1 MKKRL
6 LSLFLTFSM
15 LLTFFPVGTVT
26 VFASDSPM
34 AYTDGS
40 YQFILNA
47 DNTATIT
54 KYTGNEHRI
63 TIPAQVTHDA
73 YIYPVSKIG
82 DRVFSNYR
90 YALTSVQI
98 PDTVTEIGS
107 NAFYNCTSLK
117 NVTIQDNKPSCV
129 KKIGRQAFMFC
140 SVLSD
145 ISILDSVTE
154 IDSEAFHHC
163 EELDTVT
170 IPEGVTSVADG
181 MFSYC
186 YSLHT
191 VTLPDSVTAIE
202 ERAFTGTALTQIHIP
217 ANVTRIGTDAF
228 SECFALSAITSDS
241 ESYPAID
248 NVLYKKAANGDY
260 ALIRYP
266 SRRANPAF
274 KIPNGVARIE
284 THAFDCCSYLASVKM
299 PDSVVSIG
307 TGAFM
312 NCPALQDIEF
322 SCRITELPESVFEN
336 CIGLESIDIPEGI
349 TQILDYA
356 FAGCARL
363 KRIAIPS
370 SVTKISGYAFS
381 NCTALNNIEY
391 SGSRSQW
398 NAIFTDSSLQ
408 DLPVAP
414 GSIDVTV
421 TSDIRT
427 VTAKVDGSSVPINDG
442 KFIVT
447 IGKTVELTV
456 SDPQYR
462 DRYTWAGGSGT
473 VSADNTTYTFVAG
486 QDDTAVTL
494 TTVEHTNY
502 DTGDFTISGLADYSY
517 GDNIDIRIEPKDT
530 RITDYIVRYVRNAGT
545 SNEEEFNE
553 LPKDAGTYTLR
564 IIQGDTVRIDIPEK
578 ITIHPITITN
588 NTFQNELA
596 VTLPADAVEEE
607 VEEGNDHTATVTVRA
622 DSRLNALLQ
631 SDEIKLEL
639 VYLNDMGEEVITPT
653 KAGRYTVKVKIHSN
667 SPNLL
672 SATVDGGTFEIRQK
686 AAPIVPTADLYPL
699 TIKNAAVLIEHD
711 GEEIHARRNEIG
723 DLVAKV
729 PENASVTVT
738 YISQSDAIAFDQWL
752 VSGLD
757 DSIDVKQ
764 NPLRFQMPAGE
775 KGVTIEAMTKDASI
789 EDGGSGILGTVM
801 VIGAAAVLTWQGCR
815 IGMEL
820 YLKRILPDGAAIPAN
835 ATELAE
841 LVWVDAG
848 KPAPAAALDNDATDA
863 QKALTWASENQLLP
877 SNKTADASVS
887 YWEVI
892 QIWRKAQTLKN

>member
-1 MKKRL
+1 M
-6 LSLFLTFSM
+6 
-15 LLTFFPVGTVT
+15 
-26 VFASDSPM
+26 
-34 AYTDGS
+34 
-40 YQFILNA
+40 
-47 DNTATIT
+47 
-54 KYTGNEHRI
+54 
-63 TIPAQVTHDA
+63 
-73 YIYPVSKIG
+73 
-82 DRVFSNYR
+82 
-90 YALTSVQI
+90 
-98 PDTVTEIGS
+98 
-107 NAFYNCTSLK
+107 
-117 NVTIQDNKPSCV
+117 
-129 KKIGRQAFMFC
+129 
-140 SVLSD
+140 
-145 ISILDSVTE
+145 
-154 IDSEAFHHC
+154 
-163 EELDTVT
+163 
-170 IPEGVTSVADG
+170 
-181 MFSYC
+181 
-186 YSLHT
+186 
-191 VTLPDSVTAIE
+191 
-202 ERAFTGTALTQIHIP
+202 
-217 ANVTRIGTDAF
+217 
-228 SECFALSAITSDS
+228 
-241 ESYPAID
+241 
-248 NVLYKKAANGDY
+248 
-260 ALIRYP
+260 
-266 SRRANPAF
+266 
-274 KIPNGVARIE
+274 
-284 THAFDCCSYLASVKM
+284 
-299 PDSVVSIG
+299 
-307 TGAFM
+307 
-312 NCPALQDIEF
+312 
-322 SCRITELPESVFEN
+322 
-336 CIGLESIDIPEGI
+336 
-349 TQILDYA
+349 
-356 FAGCARL
+356 
-363 KRIAIPS
+363 
-370 SVTKISGYAFS
+370 
-381 NCTALNNIEY
+381 
-391 SGSRSQW
+391 
-398 NAIFTDSSLQ
+398 
-408 DLPVAP
+408 
-414 GSIDVTV
+414 
-421 TSDIRT
+421 
-427 VTAKVDGSSVPINDG
+427 
-442 KFIVT
+442 
-447 IGKTVELTV
+447 ELTV
-456 SDPQYR
+456 SDPHYR

-578 ITIHPITITN
+578 ITIHPVTITN
-588 NTFQNELA
+588 DTFQNELT

-607 VEEGNDHTATVTVRA
+607 DNDHTATVTVRA

-639 VYLNDMGEEVITPT
+639 VYLNDMGEEVVAPT

-672 SATVDGGTFEIRQK
+672 SAIVDGGTFEIRQK

-699 TIKNAAVLIEHD
+699 TIKNATVLIEHD
-711 GEEIHARRNEIG
+711 GEEIHAERNEIG

-757 DSIDVKQ
+757 DSTDVKQ

-775 KGVTIEAMTKDASI
+775 KGVTMEAMTKDASI

-815 IGMEL
+815 IGTEL

-841 LVWVDAG
+841 LMWVDAG
-848 KPAPAAALDNDATDA
+848 KPAPAAALDNDATNA

-892 QIWRKAQTLKN
+892 QIWHKAQALKN

>member
-63 TIPAQVTHDA
+63 TIPAHVTQDA
-73 YIYPVSKIG
+73 QTYPVSKIG
-82 DRVFSNYR
+82 DRVFSNYK
-90 YALTSVQI
+90 YVLTSVLI

-117 NVTIQDNKPSCV
+117 SVTIQDNKPSCV

-140 SVLSD
+140 SELTD
-145 ISILDSVTE
+145 IPILDSVTE
-154 IDSEAFHHC
+154 IGSDAFHHC
-163 EELDTVT
+163 DELDTVT
-170 IPEGVTSVADG
+170 IPEGVTSVAKG
-181 MFSYC
+181 MFRYC

-217 ANVTRIGTDAF
+217 AKVTRIGTDAF
-228 SECFALSAITSDS
+228 SECFALSTITSDS

-248 NVLYKKAANGDY
+248 NVLYEKSANGDY

-266 SRRANPAF
+266 SQREDPAF

-312 NCPALQDIEF
+312 NCQKLHDIEF
-322 SCRITELPESVFEN
+322 SCRITKLPDSVFEN

-349 TQILDYA
+349 TQILDDA
-356 FAGCARL
+356 FAGCEQL
-363 KRIAIPS
+363 ERIAIPS
-370 SVTKISGYAFS
+370 SVTKIPESAFS

-398 NAIFTDSSLQ
+398 NAIFTDSGLQ
-408 DLPVAP
+408 NLPVAP

-427 VTAKVDGSSVPINDG
+427 VTAKIDGSSVPINDG

-456 SDPQYR
+456 SDPHYR

-473 VSADNTTYTFVAG
+473 VSSDNTTYTFVAG

-494 TTVEHTNY
+494 ATVEHTNY

-578 ITIHPITITN
+578 ITIHPVTITN
-588 NTFQNELA
+588 DTFQNELT

-607 VEEGNDHTATVTVRA
+607 DNDHTATVTVRA

-639 VYLNDMGEEVITPT
+639 VYLNDMGEEVVAPT

-672 SATVDGGTFEIRQK
+672 SAIVDGGTFEIRQK
-686 AAPIVPTADLYPL
+686 AAPIVPLYPL
-699 TIKNAAVLIEHD
+699 TIKNADVFIEHD
-711 GEEIHARRNEIG
+711 GEEIHAERNEIG
-723 DLVAKV
+723 VLVAKV

-757 DSIDVKQ
+757 DSTDVKQ

-775 KGVTIEAMTKDASI
+775 KGVTMEAMTKDASI

-815 IGMEL
+815 IGTEL

-835 ATELAE
+835 TTELAE

-848 KPAPAAALDNDATDA
+848 KPAPAAALDNDATNA

-892 QIWRKAQTLKN
+892 QIWHKAQALKN

>member
-54 KYTGNEHRI
+54 KYTGNERRI
-63 TIPAQVTHDA
+63 TIPAQVAQGTQT
-73 YIYPVSKIG
+73 YPVTKIG

-90 YALTSVQI
+90 YLTSVQI

-117 NVTIQDNKPSCV
+117 SVTIQDNKPSCV

-140 SVLSD
+140 SELTD
-145 ISILDSVTE
+145 IPILDSVTE
-154 IDSEAFHHC
+154 IGSESFHHC

-181 MFSYC
+181 MFRYC

-217 ANVTRIGTDAF
+217 ANVAQIGTDAF
-228 SECFALSAITSDS
+228 SECFALSTITSDS

-248 NVLYKKAANGDY
+248 NVLYEKAANGDY

-266 SRRANPAF
+266 SQRADSAF

-284 THAFDCCSYLASVKM
+284 AHAFDCCSYLASVKM

-312 NCPALQDIEF
+312 NCQKLHDIEF

-349 TQILDYA
+349 TQIPDYA
-356 FAGCARL
+356 FAGCEQL
-363 KRIAIPS
+363 ERIAIPS
-370 SVTKISGYAFS
+370 SVTKISEYAFS

-398 NAIFTDSSLQ
+398 NAISTDSGLQ
-408 DLPVAP
+408 NLPVAP

-421 TSDIRT
+421 TSDIRS

-447 IGKTVELTV
+447 IGRTVELTV
-456 SDPQYR
+456 SDPHYR

-530 RITDYIVRYVRNAGT
+530 SITDYIVRYVRNAGT

-578 ITIHPITITN
+578 ITIHPVTITN
-588 NTFQNELA
+588 DTFQNELA
-596 VTLPADAVEEE
+596 VTLPADAVE
-607 VEEGNDHTATVTVRA
+607 EEGNDHTATVTVRA

-631 SDEIKLEL
+631 SDEIKLEI
-639 VYLNDMGEEVITPT
+639 VYLNDMGEEVVAPT

-672 SATVDGGTFEIRQK
+672 SAIVDGGTFEIRQK
-686 AAPIVPTADLYPL
+686 AAPIVPLYPL
-699 TIKNAAVLIEHD
+699 TIKNADVFIEHD
-711 GEEIHARRNEIG
+711 GEEIHAERNEIG
-723 DLVAKV
+723 VLVAKV

-757 DSIDVKQ
+757 DSTDVKQ

-775 KGVTIEAMTKDASI
+775 KGVTMEAMTKDASI

-815 IGMEL
+815 IGTEL

-841 LVWVDAG
+841 LVWDDAG
-848 KPAPAAALDNDATDA
+848 KPAPAAVLDNDATNA

>member
-54 KYTGNEHRI
+54 KYTGNERRI
-63 TIPAQVTHDA
+63 TIPAQVAQGTQT
-73 YIYPVSKIG
+73 YPVSKIG
-82 DRVFSNYR
+82 DRVFNNYI
-90 YALTSVQI
+90 YTLTSVQI

-117 NVTIQDNKPSCV
+117 SVTIQDNKPSCV

-140 SVLSD
+140 SELTD

-154 IDSEAFHHC
+154 IGSEAFHQC
-163 EELDTVT
+163 EKLDTVT

-217 ANVTRIGTDAF
+217 ANVAQIGTDAF

-248 NVLYKKAANGDY
+248 NVLYEKAANGDY
-260 ALIRYP
+260 TLVRYP
-266 SRRANPAF
+266 SRRADPAF
-274 KIPNGVARIE
+274 KIPNGVARIG
-284 THAFDCCSYLASVKM
+284 THAFDCCLYLTSVKM
-299 PDSVVSIG
+299 PDSVISIG

-312 NCPALQDIEF
+312 NCSALQDIEL
-322 SCRITELPESVFEN
+322 SCRITELSESVFAG
-336 CIGLESIDIPEGI
+336 CISLKSIDIPEGI
-349 TQILDYA
+349 TQILDDA
-356 FAGCARL
+356 FAGCEQL

-370 SVTKISGYAFS
+370 SVTKIPESAFS
-381 NCTALNNIEY
+381 SCESLKTVEY

-398 NAIFTDSSLQ
+398 NAISTNSGLQ
-408 DLPVAP
+408 NVPVAP

-427 VTAKVDGSSVPINDG
+427 VTAKVDGISVPINDG

-578 ITIHPITITN
+578 ITIHPVTITN
-588 NTFQNELA
+588 DTFQNELA
-596 VTLPADAVEEE
+596 VTLPADAVE
-607 VEEGNDHTATVTVRA
+607 EEGNDHTATVTVRA

-631 SDEIKLEL
+631 SDEIKLEI
-639 VYLNDMGEEVITPT
+639 VYLNDMGEEVVAPT

-672 SATVDGGTFEIRQK
+672 SAIVDGGTFEIRQK
-686 AAPIVPTADLYPL
+686 AVPLPPTADFYLL
-699 TIKNAAVLIEHD
+699 TIKNADVFIEHD
-711 GEEIHARRNEIG
+711 GEEIHAERNEIG

-764 NPLRFQMPAGE
+764 NPLHFQMPAGE

-815 IGMEL
+815 IGTEL

-841 LVWVDAG
+841 LVWDDAG
-848 KPAPAAALDNDATDA
+848 KPAPAAALDNDATNA

>member
-15 LLTFFPVGTVT
+15 LLTFFPVGPVT
-26 VFASDSPM
+26 VFASGSPM

-63 TIPAQVTHDA
+63 TIPAQVTHGA

-82 DRVFSNYR
+82 DRVFCNYK
-90 YALTSVQI
+90 YVLTSVQI

-107 NAFYNCTSLK
+107 NAFYNCTFLES
-117 NVTIQDNKPSCV
+117 VTIQDNKTSRV

-140 SVLSD
+140 SELTDVP
-145 ISILDSVTE
+145 ILDSVTE
-154 IDSEAFHHC
+154 IGSEAFHHC

-186 YSLHT
+186 YNLHT

-217 ANVTRIGTDAF
+217 ANVAQIGTDAF

-241 ESYPAID
+241 ESYPSID
-248 NVLYKKAANGDY
+248 NVLYEKAANGDY

-266 SRRANPAF
+266 SQRADPAF

-284 THAFDCCSYLASVKM
+284 THAF
-299 PDSVVSIG
+299 
-307 TGAFM
+307 
-312 NCPALQDIEF
+312 
-322 SCRITELPESVFEN
+322 
-336 CIGLESIDIPEGI
+336 
-349 TQILDYA
+349 
-356 FAGCARL
+356 AGCARL
-363 KRIAIPS
+363 ERIAIPS
-370 SVTKISGYAFS
+370 SVTKISEDAFS

-398 NAIFTDSSLQ
+398 NAISTNSGLQ
-408 DLPVAP
+408 NVPVAP

-421 TSDIRT
+421 TSAIRT
-427 VTAKVDGSSVPINDG
+427 VTAKIDGSSVPINDG

-578 ITIHPITITN
+578 ITIHPVTITN
-588 NTFQNELA
+588 DTFQNELA
-596 VTLPADAVEEE
+596 VTLPEDAVE
-607 VEEGNDHTATVTVRA
+607 EEGNDHTATVTVRA

-631 SDEIKLEL
+631 SDEIKLEI

-672 SATVDGGTFEIRQK
+672 SAIVDGGTFEIRQK
-686 AAPIVPTADLYPL
+686 AAPIVPTADLYLL
-699 TIKNAAVLIEHD
+699 TIKNADVFIEHD
-711 GEEIHARRNEIG
+711 GEEIHAERNEIG

-815 IGMEL
+815 IGTEL

-841 LVWVDAG
+841 LVWDDAG
-848 KPAPAAALDNDATDA
+848 KPAPAAALDNDAANA

>member
-15 LLTFFPVGTVT
+15 MLTFFPVGTVT
-26 VFASDSPM
+26 VFASGSPM
-34 AYTDGS
+34 AYTDGL

-54 KYTGNEHRI
+54 KYTGKENRI
-63 TIPAQVTHDA
+63 TIPAQVAQGTQT
-73 YIYPVSKIG
+73 YPVTKIG
-82 DRVFSNYR
+82 DRVFSNYS
-90 YALTSVQI
+90 YVLTSVQI
-98 PDTVTEIGS
+98 PDTVTEIGD
-107 NAFYNCTSLK
+107 NAFYNCDSLES
-117 NVTIQDNKPSCV
+117 VTIQDNKPSRV
-129 KKIGRQAFMFC
+129 KKIGRQAFMYC
-140 SVLSD
+140 SALTA
-145 ISILDSVTE
+145 IPILDSVSE
-154 IDSEAFHHC
+154 IGSAAFYYC
-163 EELDTVT
+163 TQLKNVT
-170 IPEGVTSVADG
+170 LPEGVTSITEG
-181 MFSYC
+181 IFSYC

-202 ERAFTGTALTQIHIP
+202 DRAFTGTALTQIHIP
-217 ANVTRIGTDAF
+217 ANVARIGTAAF

-248 NVLYKKAANGDY
+248 NVLYEKSANGDY

-266 SRRANPAF
+266 SQREDPAF
-274 KIPNGVARIE
+274 KIFNGVAKIE
-284 THAFDCCSYLASVKM
+284 THAFDCCLYLESVKM

-312 NCPALQDIEF
+312 NCKKLQDIEF
-322 SCRITELPESVFEN
+322 SCRITELPESVFAR
-336 CIGLESIDIPEGI
+336 CISLKSINIPEGI
-349 TQILDYA
+349 TQILDDA
-356 FAGCARL
+356 FAGCEQL
-363 KRIAIPS
+363 ERIAIPS
-370 SVTKISGYAFS
+370 SVTKIPASAFS
-381 NCTALNNIEY
+381 SCESLKTVEY

-408 DLPVAP
+408 NLPVAP

-421 TSDIRT
+421 TSDIRS

-442 KFIVT
+442 KFIVP

-462 DRYTWAGGSGT
+462 DRYSWAGGSGT
-473 VSADNTTYTFVAG
+473 ACADNTTYTFVAG
-486 QDDTAVTL
+486 QNDTAVTL

-502 DTGDFTISGLADYSY
+502 DTGDFIISGLADYSY
-517 GDNIDIRIEPKDT
+517 GDNIDIRIEPKDVS
-530 RITDYIVRYVRNAGT
+530 IADYSVRYVRNTGT
-545 SNEEEFNE
+545 SNEEELNE

-564 IIQGDTVRIDIPEK
+564 IIQGDTVRIDIPER
-578 ITIHPITITN
+578 IMIRPVTITN
-588 NTFQNELA
+588 DTFQNELT
-596 VTLPADAVEEE
+596 VTLPEDAVEEE
-607 VEEGNDHTATVTVRA
+607 GDDHTATVTVRA

-639 VYLNDMGEEVITPT
+639 VYLNDMGEEVVAPT
-653 KAGRYTVKVKIHSN
+653 KAGRYTVKVKILSK

-672 SATVDGGTFEIRQK
+672 SAIVDGGTFEIRQK

-711 GEEIHARRNEIG
+711 GEEIHAERNEIG

-757 DSIDVKQ
+757 DSTDVKQ

-815 IGMEL
+815 IGTEL

-848 KPAPAAALDNDATDA
+848 KPVPAAALDTDATDA

-892 QIWRKAQTLKN
+892 QIWRKAQALKN

>member
-63 TIPAQVTHDA
+63 TIPAQVAQGTQT
-73 YIYPVSKIG
+73 YPVTKIG
-82 DRVFSNYR
+82 DRVFCNYK
-90 YALTSVQI
+90 YVLTSVQI

-117 NVTIQDNKPSCV
+117 SVTIQDNKPSCV

-140 SVLSD
+140 NELTD
-145 ISILDSVTE
+145 IPILDSVTE

-181 MFSYC
+181 MFRYC
-186 YSLHT
+186 YNLHT

-217 ANVTRIGTDAF
+217 ANVAQIGTDAF

-241 ESYPAID
+241 ESYPSID
-248 NVLYKKAANGDY
+248 NVLYEKAANGDY

-266 SRRANPAF
+266 SQRADPAF

-284 THAFDCCSYLASVKM
+284 THAF
-299 PDSVVSIG
+299 
-307 TGAFM
+307 
-312 NCPALQDIEF
+312 
-322 SCRITELPESVFEN
+322 
-336 CIGLESIDIPEGI
+336 
-349 TQILDYA
+349 
-356 FAGCARL
+356 AGCARL
-363 KRIAIPS
+363 ERIAIPS
-370 SVTKISGYAFS
+370 SVTKISEYAFS
-381 NCTALNNIEY
+381 SCESLKTVEY

-398 NAIFTDSSLQ
+398 NAISTDSGLQ
-408 DLPVAP
+408 SLPVAP

-421 TSDIRT
+421 TSGIRT

-456 SDPQYR
+456 SNPQYR
-462 DRYTWAGGSGT
+462 DCYTWAGGSGT

-494 TTVEHTNY
+494 ATVEHTNY
-502 DTGDFTISGLADYSY
+502 DTGDFTISGLSNYSY

-578 ITIHPITITN
+578 ITIHPVTITN
-588 NTFQNELA
+588 DTFQNELT
-596 VTLPADAVEEE
+596 VTLPADVVE
-607 VEEGNDHTATVTVRA
+607 EEGNDHTATVTVRA

-631 SDEIKLEL
+631 SDEIKLEI

-672 SATVDGGTFEIRQK
+672 SAIVDGGTFEIRQK

-711 GEEIHARRNEIG
+711 GEEIHAERNEIG

-757 DSIDVKQ
+757 DSTDVKQ

-775 KGVTIEAMTKDASI
+775 KGVTMEAMTKDASI

-815 IGMEL
+815 IGTEL

-841 LVWVDAG
+841 LVWDDAG
-848 KPAPAAALDNDATDA
+848 KPAPAAALDNDATNA

-892 QIWRKAQTLKN
+892 QIWRKAQTLKS

>member
-63 TIPAQVTHDA
+63 TIPAQVTHGA

-82 DRVFSNYR
+82 DRVFCNYK
-90 YALTSVQI
+90 YVLTSVQI

-107 NAFYNCTSLK
+107 NAFYNCTSLES
-117 NVTIQDNKPSCV
+117 VTIQDNKPSCV

-140 SVLSD
+140 SVLTD
-145 ISILDSVTE
+145 IPILDSVTE

-181 MFSYC
+181 MFRYC
-186 YSLHT
+186 YNLHT

-217 ANVTRIGTDAF
+217 ANVAQIGTDAF

-241 ESYPAID
+241 ESYPSID
-248 NVLYKKAANGDY
+248 NVLYEKAANGDY

-266 SRRANPAF
+266 SQRADPAF

-284 THAFDCCSYLASVKM
+284 THAF
-299 PDSVVSIG
+299 
-307 TGAFM
+307 
-312 NCPALQDIEF
+312 
-322 SCRITELPESVFEN
+322 
-336 CIGLESIDIPEGI
+336 
-349 TQILDYA
+349 
-356 FAGCARL
+356 AGCARL
-363 KRIAIPS
+363 ERIAIPS
-370 SVTKISGYAFS
+370 SVTKISEYAFS
-381 NCTALNNIEY
+381 SCESLKTVEY

-398 NAIFTDSSLQ
+398 NAISTDSGLQ
-408 DLPVAP
+408 SLPVAP

-427 VTAKVDGSSVPINDG
+427 VTAKADGSSVPINDD

-578 ITIHPITITN
+578 ITIHPVTITN
-588 NTFQNELA
+588 DTFQNELA
-596 VTLPADAVEEE
+596 VTLPADAVE
-607 VEEGNDHTATVTVRA
+607 EEGNDHTATVTVRA

-631 SDEIKLEL
+631 SDEIKLEI

-667 SPNLL
+667 SPNLI
-672 SATVDGGTFEIRQK
+672 SAIVDGGTFEIRQK

-699 TIKNAAVLIEHD
+699 TIKNAAVFIEHD
-711 GEEIHARRNEIG
+711 GEEIHAGRNEIG

-757 DSIDVKQ
+757 NSIDVKQ

-775 KGVTIEAMTKDASI
+775 KGVTMEAMTKDASI

-801 VIGAAAVLTWQGCR
+801 VIGAAAMLTWQGCR
-815 IGMEL
+815 IGTEL

-835 ATELAE
+835 TTELAE
-841 LVWVDAG
+841 LVWDDAG
-848 KPAPAAALDNDATDA
+848 KPAPAAALDTDATDA

-892 QIWRKAQTLKN
+892 QIWRKAQTLKS

>member
-63 TIPAQVTHDA
+63 TIPAQVTQDA
-73 YIYPVSKIG
+73 QTYPVSKIG
-82 DRVFSNYR
+82 DRVFCNYK
-90 YALTSVQI
+90 YFLTSVQI

-117 NVTIQDNKPSCV
+117 SVTIQDNKPSCV
-129 KKIGRQAFMFC
+129 KKIGRQTFMFC
-140 SVLSD
+140 SELTY

-154 IDSEAFHHC
+154 IGSEAFHQC
-163 EELDTVT
+163 EKLDTVT

-217 ANVTRIGTDAF
+217 ANVAQIGTDAF

-241 ESYPAID
+241 ESYPSID
-248 NVLYKKAANGDY
+248 NVLYEKAANGDY

-266 SRRANPAF
+266 SQRADPAF

-284 THAFDCCSYLASVKM
+284 THAF
-299 PDSVVSIG
+299 
-307 TGAFM
+307 
-312 NCPALQDIEF
+312 
-322 SCRITELPESVFEN
+322 
-336 CIGLESIDIPEGI
+336 
-349 TQILDYA
+349 
-356 FAGCARL
+356 AGCARL
-363 KRIAIPS
+363 ERIAIPS
-370 SVTKISGYAFS
+370 SVTKISEYAFS
-381 NCTALNNIEY
+381 SCESLKTVEY

-398 NAIFTDSSLQ
+398 NAISTDSGLQ
-408 DLPVAP
+408 NVPVAP

-473 VSADNTTYTFVAG
+473 VSSDNTTYTFVAG

-494 TTVEHTNY
+494 ATVEHTNY

-578 ITIHPITITN
+578 ITIHPVTITN
-588 NTFQNELA
+588 DTFQNELT

-607 VEEGNDHTATVTVRA
+607 GKDHTATVTVRA

-639 VYLNDMGEEVITPT
+639 VYLNDMGEEVVAPT

-672 SATVDGGTFEIRQK
+672 SAIVDGGTFEIRQK
-686 AAPIVPTADLYPL
+686 AAPIVPTADLYLL
-699 TIKNAAVLIEHD
+699 TIKNADVFIEHD
-711 GEEIHARRNEIG
+711 GEEIHAERNEIG

-729 PENASVTVT
+729 PENANVTVT

-757 DSIDVKQ
+757 DSTDVKQ

-775 KGVTIEAMTKDASI
+775 KGVTMEAMTKDASI

-815 IGMEL
+815 IGTEL

-841 LVWVDAG
+841 LVWDDAG
-848 KPAPAAALDNDATDA
+848 KPAPAAALDNDVTNA

-892 QIWRKAQTLKN
+892 QIWRKAQALKN

>member
-63 TIPAQVTHDA
+63 TIPAQVTQDTQT
-73 YIYPVSKIG
+73 YPVSKIG
-82 DRVFSNYR
+82 DRVFCNYK
-90 YALTSVQI
+90 YVLTTVQI

-117 NVTIQDNKPSCV
+117 SVTIQDNKPSCV

-140 SVLSD
+140 SELTD
-145 ISILDSVTE
+145 IPILDSVTE

-163 EELDTVT
+163 DELDTVT

-217 ANVTRIGTDAF
+217 ANVAQIGTDAF
-228 SECFALSAITSDS
+228 SECFALSAITSNS

-266 SRRANPAF
+266 SRRTDPTF

-284 THAFDCCSYLASVKM
+284 THAF
-299 PDSVVSIG
+299 
-307 TGAFM
+307 
-312 NCPALQDIEF
+312 
-322 SCRITELPESVFEN
+322 
-336 CIGLESIDIPEGI
+336 
-349 TQILDYA
+349 
-356 FAGCARL
+356 AGCEQL
-363 KRIAIPS
+363 ERIAIPS
-370 SVTKISGYAFS
+370 SVTKISEYAFS

-398 NAIFTDSSLQ
+398 NAISTNSGLQ
-408 DLPVAP
+408 NVPVAP

-421 TSDIRT
+421 TSDIRI

-456 SDPQYR
+456 GDPQYR
-462 DRYTWAGGSGT
+462 DRYTWSGGSGT

-486 QDDTAVTL
+486 RDDTAVTL

-502 DTGDFTISGLADYSY
+502 DTGDFIISGLADYSY
-517 GDNIDIRIEPKDT
+517 GDNIDIRIESKDT

-578 ITIHPITITN
+578 ITIHPVTITN
-588 NTFQNELA
+588 DTFQNELT
-596 VTLPADAVEEE
+596 VTLPADAVE
-607 VEEGNDHTATVTVRA
+607 EEGNDHTATVTVRA

-639 VYLNDMGEEVITPT
+639 VYLNDMGEEVVAPT
-653 KAGRYTVKVKIHSN
+653 KAGRYTVKVKLHSN

-672 SATVDGGTFEIRQK
+672 SAIVDGGTFEIRQK

-711 GEEIHARRNEIG
+711 GEEIQAERNEIG

-757 DSIDVKQ
+757 DSTDVKQ

-815 IGMEL
+815 IGTEL

-841 LVWVDAG
+841 LVWDDAG
-848 KPAPAAALDNDATDA
+848 KPVPAAALDTDATDA

-892 QIWRKAQTLKN
+892 QIWRKAQTLKS

>member
-54 KYTGNEHRI
+54 KYTGNEHKI
-63 TIPAQVTHDA
+63 TIPAQVTHGA

-82 DRVFSNYR
+82 DRVFYNYK
-90 YALTSVQI
+90 YVLTSVQI

-117 NVTIQDNKPSCV
+117 SVTIQNNKPSCV

-140 SVLSD
+140 SELTD
-145 ISILDSVTE
+145 IPILDSVTE
-154 IDSEAFHHC
+154 IGSESFHQC
-163 EELDTVT
+163 EKLDTVT

-181 MFSYC
+181 TFSYC

-217 ANVTRIGTDAF
+217 ANVTRIETDAF

-248 NVLYKKAANGDY
+248 NVLYEKAANGDY
-260 ALIRYP
+260 TLIRYP
-266 SRRANPAF
+266 SQREDPAF
-274 KIPNGVARIE
+274 KIPNAVARIE
-284 THAFDCCSYLASVKM
+284 THAF
-299 PDSVVSIG
+299 
-307 TGAFM
+307 
-312 NCPALQDIEF
+312 
-322 SCRITELPESVFEN
+322 
-336 CIGLESIDIPEGI
+336 
-349 TQILDYA
+349 
-356 FAGCARL
+356 AGCEQL
-363 KRIAIPS
+363 ERIAIPS
-370 SVTKISGYAFS
+370 SVTKIPESAFS
-381 NCTALNNIEY
+381 SCESLKTVEY

-398 NAIFTDSSLQ
+398 NAISTDSGLQ
-408 DLPVAP
+408 NVPVAP

-421 TSDIRT
+421 TSGIRT
-427 VTAKVDGSSVPINDG
+427 VTAKIDGSSVPINDG

-456 SDPQYR
+456 GDPHYR

-578 ITIHPITITN
+578 ITIHPVTITN
-588 NTFQNELA
+588 DTFQNELT
-596 VTLPADAVEEE
+596 VTLPEDAVE
-607 VEEGNDHTATVTVRA
+607 EEGNDHTATVTVRA

-631 SDEIKLEL
+631 SDEIKLEI
-639 VYLNDMGEEVITPT
+639 VYLNDMGEEVVAPT

-667 SPNLL
+667 SPNLI
-672 SATVDGGTFEIRQK
+672 SAIVDGGTFEIRQK

-711 GEEIHARRNEIG
+711 GEEIHAGRNEIG

-775 KGVTIEAMTKDASI
+775 KGVTMEAMTKDASI

-801 VIGAAAVLTWQGCR
+801 VIGAAAVLTWQGGR
-815 IGMEL
+815 IGTEL
-820 YLKRILPDGAAIPAN
+820 YLKHILPDGAAIPAN

-848 KPAPAAALDNDATDA
+848 KPVPAAALDNDATDA

>member
-6 LSLFLTFSM
+6 LSLFLTFSIM
-15 LLTFFPVGTVT
+15 LTFFPVGTVT

-63 TIPAQVTHDA
+63 TIPAQVTHGA

-82 DRVFSNYR
+82 DRVFYNYK
-90 YALTSVQI
+90 YVLTSVQI

-117 NVTIQDNKPSCV
+117 SVTIQDNKPSCV

-140 SVLSD
+140 RELTD
-145 ISILDSVTE
+145 IPILDSVTE
-154 IDSEAFHHC
+154 IGSESFHQC
-163 EELDTVT
+163 EKLDTVT

-217 ANVTRIGTDAF
+217 ANVAQIGTDAF
-228 SECFALSAITSDS
+228 SECFALSAITSNS

-248 NVLYKKAANGDY
+248 NVLYKKSANGDY

-266 SRRANPAF
+266 SRREDSAF

-322 SCRITELPESVFEN
+322 SCRITELPESVFAG
-336 CIGLESIDIPEGI
+336 CISLKSIDIPEGI
-349 TQILDYA
+349 TQILDDA

-370 SVTKISGYAFS
+370 SVTKIPESAFS

-408 DLPVAP
+408 DFPVAP

-427 VTAKVDGSSVPINDG
+427 VTAKIDGSSVPINDG

-456 SDPQYR
+456 SDPHYR

-473 VSADNTTYTFVAG
+473 VSSDNTTYTFVAG

-494 TTVEHTNY
+494 ATVEHTNY

-578 ITIHPITITN
+578 ITIHPVTITN
-588 NTFQNELA
+588 DTFQNELT

-607 VEEGNDHTATVTVRA
+607 DNDHTATVTVRA

-639 VYLNDMGEEVITPT
+639 VYLNDMGEEVVAPT

-672 SATVDGGTFEIRQK
+672 SAIVDGGTFEIRQK
-686 AAPIVPTADLYPL
+686 AAPIVPLYPL
-699 TIKNAAVLIEHD
+699 TIKNADVFIEHD
-711 GEEIHARRNEIG
+711 GEEIHAERNEIG
-723 DLVAKV
+723 VLVAKV

-757 DSIDVKQ
+757 DSTDVKQ

-775 KGVTIEAMTKDASI
+775 KGVTMEAMTKDASI

-815 IGMEL
+815 IGTEL

-835 ATELAE
+835 TTELAE

-848 KPAPAAALDNDATDA
+848 KPAPAAALDNDATNA

-892 QIWRKAQTLKN
+892 QIWHKAQALKN

>member
-40 YQFILNA
+40 YHFILNA

-63 TIPAQVTHDA
+63 TIPAQVTQDA
-73 YIYPVSKIG
+73 QTYPVSKIG
-82 DRVFSNYR
+82 DRVFYNYK
-90 YALTSVQI
+90 YVLTSIQI
-98 PDTVTEIGS
+98 PDTITEIGS

-117 NVTIQDNKPSCV
+117 SVTIQDNKPSCV

-140 SVLSD
+140 SELTD
-145 ISILDSVTE
+145 IPILDSVTE

-217 ANVTRIGTDAF
+217 ANVAQIGTDAF

-248 NVLYKKAANGDY
+248 NVLYEKAANGDY

-266 SRRANPAF
+266 SRRADPAF

-284 THAFDCCSYLASVKM
+284 AH
-299 PDSVVSIG
+299 
-307 TGAFM
+307 
-312 NCPALQDIEF
+312 
-322 SCRITELPESVFEN
+322 
-336 CIGLESIDIPEGI
+336 
-349 TQILDYA
+349 A
-356 FAGCARL
+356 FAGCEQL
-363 KRIAIPS
+363 ERIAIPS
-370 SVTKISGYAFS
+370 SVTKISEYAFS

-427 VTAKVDGSSVPINDG
+427 VTAKVDGSRVPINDG

-494 TTVEHTNY
+494 ATVEHTNY

-530 RITDYIVRYVRNAGT
+530 SITDYIVRYVRNAGT

-578 ITIHPITITN
+578 ITIHPVTITN
-588 NTFQNELA
+588 DTFQNELT
-596 VTLPADAVEEE
+596 VTLPEGAVE
-607 VEEGNDHTATVTVRA
+607 EEGNDHTATVTVRA

-639 VYLNDMGEEVITPT
+639 VYLNDMGEEVVAPT

-672 SATVDGGTFEIRQK
+672 SAIVDGGTFEIRQK

-699 TIKNAAVLIEHD
+699 TIKNADVFIEHD
-711 GEEIHARRNEIG
+711 GEEIPSGRNEIG

-757 DSIDVKQ
+757 DSTDVKQ

-775 KGVTIEAMTKDASI
+775 KGVTMEAMTKDASI

-815 IGMEL
+815 IGTEL

-841 LVWVDAG
+841 LVWDDAG
-848 KPAPAAALDNDATDA
+848 KPAPAAALDTDATDA

>member
-6 LSLFLTFSM
+6 LSLFLTFSIM
-15 LLTFFPVGTVT
+15 LTFFPVGTVT
-26 VFASDSPM
+26 VFASGSPM
-34 AYTDGS
+34 AYTDGL

-54 KYTGNEHRI
+54 KYTGKEHRI
-63 TIPAQVTHDA
+63 TIPAQVAQGTQT
-73 YIYPVSKIG
+73 YPVSKIG

-90 YALTSVQI
+90 YLTSVQV
-98 PDTVTEIGS
+98 PGTVTEIGN
-107 NAFYNCTSLK
+107 NAFYNCTSLES
-117 NVTIQDNKPSCV
+117 VTIQDDNPSCV
-129 KKIGRQAFMFC
+129 KKIGRQAFMYC
-140 SVLSD
+140 SKLKD

-154 IDSEAFHHC
+154 IGSESFYQC
-163 EELDTVT
+163 KKLDTVT
-170 IPEGVTSVADG
+170 IPEGVMSIAEG
-181 MFSYC
+181 LFSYC
-186 YSLHT
+186 YNLHT
-191 VTLPDSVTAIE
+191 ITLPDSVTAIE

-217 ANVTRIGTDAF
+217 ANVAQIGTDAF
-228 SECFALSAITSDS
+228 SECFALSTITSDS

-248 NVLYKKAANGDY
+248 NVLYEKTATGDY

-266 SRRANPAF
+266 SQRKAPAF
-274 KIPNGVARIE
+274 KIPNGVAKIE

-312 NCPALQDIEF
+312 NCQKLQDIEF

-349 TQILDYA
+349 TQIFDYA
-356 FAGCARL
+356 FAGCERL

-370 SVTKISGYAFS
+370 SVTKIPESAFS

-398 NAIFTDSSLQ
+398 NAIFTDSGLQ
-408 DLPVAP
+408 NLPVAP

-421 TSDIRT
+421 TSDIRA
-427 VTAKVDGSSVPINDG
+427 VTAKVNGSSVPINDG
-442 KFIVT
+442 KFIVP

-456 SDPQYR
+456 SDSRYR

-502 DTGDFTISGLADYSY
+502 DTGDFIISGLADYSY

-530 RITDYIVRYVRNAGT
+530 SITDYSVRYVRNAGT
-545 SNEEEFNE
+545 SNEEEFHE

-578 ITIHPITITN
+578 ITIHPVTITN
-588 NTFQNELA
+588 DTFRNELT
-596 VTLPADAVEEE
+596 VTLPEDAVEEE
-607 VEEGNDHTATVTVRA
+607 GDDHTATVTVRA

-631 SDEIKLEL
+631 SDEVKLEL

-672 SATVDGGTFEIRQK
+672 SAIVDGGTFEIRQK
-686 AAPIVPTADLYPL
+686 AAPIVPTAALYPL

-711 GEEIHARRNEIG
+711 GEEIHAERNEVG

-757 DSIDVKQ
+757 DSTDVKQ

-815 IGMEL
+815 IGTEL

-835 ATELAE
+835 TTELAE

-848 KPAPAAALDNDATDA
+848 KPAPAAALDTDATDV

-892 QIWRKAQTLKN
+892 QIWRKAQALKN

>member
-15 LLTFFPVGTVT
+15 LLTFFPVDTVT

-63 TIPAQVTHDA
+63 TIPAHVTQDA
-73 YIYPVSKIG
+73 QTYPVSKIG
-82 DRVFSNYR
+82 DRVFCNYK
-90 YALTSVQI
+90 YVLTSVQI

-117 NVTIQDNKPSCV
+117 SVTIQDNKPSCV

-140 SVLSD
+140 SELTD
-145 ISILDSVTE
+145 IPILDSVTE
-154 IDSEAFHHC
+154 IGSESFHHC

-217 ANVTRIGTDAF
+217 ANVAQIGTDAF
-228 SECFALSAITSDS
+228 SECFALSTITSDS

-248 NVLYKKAANGDY
+248 NVLYEKAANGDY

-266 SRRANPAF
+266 SQREDPAF

-284 THAFDCCSYLASVKM
+284 AH
-299 PDSVVSIG
+299 
-307 TGAFM
+307 
-312 NCPALQDIEF
+312 
-322 SCRITELPESVFEN
+322 
-336 CIGLESIDIPEGI
+336 
-349 TQILDYA
+349 A
-356 FAGCARL
+356 FAGCEQL
-363 KRIAIPS
+363 ERIAIPS
-370 SVTKISGYAFS
+370 SVTKISESAFS

-391 SGSRSQW
+391 PGSRSQW

-421 TSDIRT
+421 TSDIRS

-517 GDNIDIRIEPKDT
+517 GDNIDIKIEPKDT

-578 ITIHPITITN
+578 ITIHPVTITN
-588 NTFQNELA
+588 DTFQNELT
-596 VTLPADAVEEE
+596 VTLPADAVE
-607 VEEGNDHTATVTVRA
+607 EEGNDHTATVTVRA

-639 VYLNDMGEEVITPT
+639 VYLNDMGEEVVAPT
-653 KAGRYTVKVKIHSN
+653 KAGRYTVKIKIHSD
-667 SPNLL
+667 SPNLI
-672 SATVDGGTFEIRQK
+672 SAIVDGGTFEIRQK
-686 AAPIVPTADLYPL
+686 TAPIVPTADLYPL
-699 TIKNAAVLIEHD
+699 TIRNADVFIEHD
-711 GEEIHARRNEIG
+711 GEEIHAGRNEIG

-757 DSIDVKQ
+757 DSTDVKQ
-764 NPLRFQMPAGE
+764 NPLHFQMPAGE
-775 KGVTIEAMTKDASI
+775 KGVTMEAMTKDASI

-815 IGMEL
+815 ISTEL

-835 ATELAE
+835 TTELAE
-841 LVWVDAG
+841 LVWDDAG
-848 KPAPAAALDNDATDA
+848 KPAPAAALDNDATNA

-892 QIWRKAQTLKN
+892 QIWRKAQALKN

>member
-6 LSLFLTFSM
+6 LSLFLTFSIM
-15 LLTFFPVGTVT
+15 LTFFPVGTVT

-63 TIPAQVTHDA
+63 TIPAHVTQDA
-73 YIYPVSKIG
+73 QTYPVSKIG
-82 DRVFSNYR
+82 DRVFCNYK
-90 YALTSVQI
+90 YVLTSVQI

-117 NVTIQDNKPSCV
+117 SVTIQDNKPSCV

-140 SVLSD
+140 SELTD
-145 ISILDSVTE
+145 IPVLDSVTE

-181 MFSYC
+181 IFSYC

-217 ANVTRIGTDAF
+217 ANVAQIGTDAF
-228 SECFALSAITSDS
+228 SECFALSAITSNS

-248 NVLYKKAANGDY
+248 NVLYEKSANGDY

-266 SRRANPAF
+266 SQREDPAF

-284 THAFDCCSYLASVKM
+284 AH
-299 PDSVVSIG
+299 
-307 TGAFM
+307 
-312 NCPALQDIEF
+312 
-322 SCRITELPESVFEN
+322 
-336 CIGLESIDIPEGI
+336 
-349 TQILDYA
+349 A
-356 FAGCARL
+356 FAGCEQL
-363 KRIAIPS
+363 ERIAIPS
-370 SVTKISGYAFS
+370 SVTKISEYAFS

-398 NAIFTDSSLQ
+398 NAISTNSGLQ
-408 DLPVAP
+408 NVPVAP

-421 TSDIRT
+421 TSNIRA
-427 VTAKVDGSSVPINDG
+427 VTAKIDGSSVPINDG

-456 SDPQYR
+456 SDPQYK

-486 QDDTAVTL
+486 QNDTAVTL

-578 ITIHPITITN
+578 ITIHPVTITN
-588 NTFQNELA
+588 DTFQSELT
-596 VTLPADAVEEE
+596 VTLPEGAVE
-607 VEEGNDHTATVTVRA
+607 EEGNDHTATVTVRA

-631 SDEIKLEL
+631 SDEIKLEI
-639 VYLNDMGEEVITPT
+639 VYLNDMGEEVVAPT

-667 SPNLL
+667 SPNLI
-672 SATVDGGTFEIRQK
+672 SAIVDGGTFEIRQK
-686 AAPIVPTADLYPL
+686 AAPIVSTADLYLL
-699 TIKNAAVLIEHD
+699 TIKNADVFIEHD
-711 GEEIHARRNEIG
+711 GEEIHAERNEIG

-757 DSIDVKQ
+757 DSTDVKQ

-775 KGVTIEAMTKDASI
+775 KGVTMEAMTKDASI

-815 IGMEL
+815 IGTEL

-841 LVWVDAG
+841 LVWDDAG

-877 SNKTADASVS
+877 SNKTTDASVS

>member
-26 VFASDSPM
+26 VFASGSPM

-63 TIPAQVTHDA
+63 TIPAQVTQDA
-73 YIYPVSKIG
+73 QTYPVSKIG
-82 DRVFSNYR
+82 DRVFNNYK
-90 YALTSVQI
+90 YTLTSVQI

-117 NVTIQDNKPSCV
+117 SVTIQDNKPSCV

-140 SVLSD
+140 SELTD
-145 ISILDSVTE
+145 IPILDSVTE

-191 VTLPDSVTAIE
+191 VTLSDSVTAIE

-217 ANVTRIGTDAF
+217 ANVAQIGTDAF

-241 ESYPAID
+241 ESYPSID
-248 NVLYKKAANGDY
+248 NVLYEKAANDDY

-266 SRRANPAF
+266 SRREDPAF
-274 KIPNGVARIE
+274 KIPNGVTRIE

-322 SCRITELPESVFEN
+322 SCRTTKLPESVFAG
-336 CIGLESIDIPEGI
+336 CISLKSIDIPEGI
-349 TQILDYA
+349 TQILDDA
-356 FAGCARL
+356 FAGCEQL
-363 KRIAIPS
+363 ERIAIPS
-370 SVTKISGYAFS
+370 SVTKIPESAFS
-381 NCTALNNIEY
+381 SCESLKTVEY

-398 NAIFTDSSLQ
+398 NAIFTDSGLQ
-408 DLPVAP
+408 NVHVAP

-427 VTAKVDGSSVPINDG
+427 VTAKIDGSSVPINDG

-447 IGKTVELTV
+447 IGKTVKLTV

-578 ITIHPITITN
+578 ITIHPVTITN
-588 NTFQNELA
+588 DTFQNELT

-607 VEEGNDHTATVTVRA
+607 DNDHTATVTVRA

-639 VYLNDMGEEVITPT
+639 VYLNDMGEEVVAPT

-672 SATVDGGTFEIRQK
+672 SAIVDGGTFEIRQK
-686 AAPIVPTADLYPL
+686 AAPIVPLYPL
-699 TIKNAAVLIEHD
+699 TIKNADVFIEHD
-711 GEEIHARRNEIG
+711 GEEIHAERNEIG
-723 DLVAKV
+723 VLVAKV

-757 DSIDVKQ
+757 DSTDVKQ

-775 KGVTIEAMTKDASI
+775 KGVTMEAMTKDASI

-815 IGMEL
+815 IGTEL

-835 ATELAE
+835 TTELAE

-848 KPAPAAALDNDATDA
+848 KPAPAAALDNDATNA

-892 QIWRKAQTLKN
+892 QIWHKAQALKN

>member
-26 VFASDSPM
+26 IFASDSPM

-63 TIPAQVTHDA
+63 TIPAHVTQDA
-73 YIYPVSKIG
+73 QTYPVSKIG
-82 DRVFSNYR
+82 DRVFCNYK
-90 YALTSVQI
+90 YVLTSVQI

-117 NVTIQDNKPSCV
+117 SVTIQDDKPSCV

-140 SVLSD
+140 SELTD

-154 IDSEAFHHC
+154 IGSESFHQC
-163 EELDTVT
+163 EKLDTVT
-170 IPEGVTSVADG
+170 IPEGVTSIADG
-181 MFSYC
+181 MFRYC

-191 VTLPDSVTAIE
+191 VTLPNSVTAIE

-217 ANVTRIGTDAF
+217 ANVAQIGTDAF
-228 SECFALSAITSDS
+228 SECFALSTITSDS

-248 NVLYKKAANGDY
+248 NVLYEKSANGDY

-266 SRRANPAF
+266 SQREDPAF

-312 NCPALQDIEF
+312 NCQKLQDIEF

-349 TQILDYA
+349 TQIMDYA
-356 FAGCARL
+356 FAGCEQL
-363 KRIAIPS
+363 ERIAIPS
-370 SVTKISGYAFS
+370 SVTKIPESAFS
-381 NCTALNNIEY
+381 SCESLKTVEY

-398 NAIFTDSSLQ
+398 NAIFTDSGLQ
-408 DLPVAP
+408 NVPVAP
-414 GSIDVTV
+414 GSIDVAV

-427 VTAKVDGSSVPINDG
+427 VTAKIDGSSVPINDG

-486 QDDTAVTL
+486 QEDTAVTL

-578 ITIHPITITN
+578 ITIHPVTITN
-588 NTFQNELA
+588 DTFQNELT

-607 VEEGNDHTATVTVRA
+607 DNDHTATVTVRA

-639 VYLNDMGEEVITPT
+639 VYLNDMGEEVVAPT

-672 SATVDGGTFEIRQK
+672 SAIVDGGTFEIRQK
-686 AAPIVPTADLYPL
+686 AAPIVPLYPL
-699 TIKNAAVLIEHD
+699 TIKNADVFIEHD
-711 GEEIHARRNEIG
+711 GEEIHAERNEIG
-723 DLVAKV
+723 VLVAKV

-757 DSIDVKQ
+757 DSTDVKQ

-775 KGVTIEAMTKDASI
+775 KGVTMEAMTKDASI

-815 IGMEL
+815 IGTEL

-835 ATELAE
+835 TTELAE

-848 KPAPAAALDNDATDA
+848 KPAPAAALDNDATNA

-892 QIWRKAQTLKN
+892 QIWHKAQALKN

>member
-26 VFASDSPM
+26 VFASDSSM

-63 TIPAQVTHDA
+63 TIPAQVAQGTQT
-73 YIYPVSKIG
+73 YPVTKIG

-90 YALTSVQI
+90 NVLISVQI

-117 NVTIQDNKPSCV
+117 SVTIQDNKPSCV

-140 SVLSD
+140 SELTD

-154 IDSEAFHHC
+154 IGSEAFHHC

-217 ANVTRIGTDAF
+217 ANVAQIGTDAF

-248 NVLYKKAANGDY
+248 NVLYEKAANGDY

-266 SRRANPAF
+266 SQREDPAF
-274 KIPNGVARIE
+274 KIPNGVTRIE
-284 THAFDCCSYLASVKM
+284 THAFDRCLYLASVKM

-312 NCPALQDIEF
+312 NCQKLHDIEF
-322 SCRITELPESVFEN
+322 SCRITKLPESVFEN

-349 TQILDYA
+349 TQIMDYA
-356 FAGCARL
+356 FAGCEQL
-363 KRIAIPS
+363 ERIAIPS
-370 SVTKISGYAFS
+370 SVTKIPESAFFS
-381 NCTALNNIEY
+381 CESLKTVEY

-398 NAIFTDSSLQ
+398 NAISTDSGLQ
-408 DLPVAP
+408 SLPVAH

-427 VTAKVDGSSVPINDG
+427 VTVKVDGSSVPINDG

-447 IGKTVELTV
+447 IGKTAELTV

-462 DRYTWAGGSGT
+462 DCYTWAGGSGT
-473 VSADNTTYTFVAG
+473 VSSDNTTYTFVAG
-486 QDDTAVTL
+486 QDL
-494 TTVEHTNY
+494 
-502 DTGDFTISGLADYSY
+502 SL
-517 GDNIDIRIEPKDT
+517 
-530 RITDYIVRYVRNAGT
+530 
-545 SNEEEFNE
+545 
-553 LPKDAGTYTLR
+553 
-564 IIQGDTVRIDIPEK
+564 
-578 ITIHPITITN
+578 IHI
-588 NTFQNELA
+588 
-596 VTLPADAVEEE
+596 
-607 VEEGNDHTATVTVRA
+607 
-622 DSRLNALLQ
+622 
-631 SDEIKLEL
+631 
-639 VYLNDMGEEVITPT
+639 
-653 KAGRYTVKVKIHSN
+653 
-667 SPNLL
+667 
-672 SATVDGGTFEIRQK
+672 
-686 AAPIVPTADLYPL
+686 
-699 TIKNAAVLIEHD
+699 
-711 GEEIHARRNEIG
+711 
-723 DLVAKV
+723 
-729 PENASVTVT
+729 
-738 YISQSDAIAFDQWL
+738 
-752 VSGLD
+752 
-757 DSIDVKQ
+757 
-764 NPLRFQMPAGE
+764 
-775 KGVTIEAMTKDASI
+775 
-789 EDGGSGILGTVM
+789 
-801 VIGAAAVLTWQGCR
+801 
-815 IGMEL
+815 
-820 YLKRILPDGAAIPAN
+820 
-835 ATELAE
+835 
-841 LVWVDAG
+841 
-848 KPAPAAALDNDATDA
+848 
-863 QKALTWASENQLLP
+863 
-877 SNKTADASVS
+877 
-887 YWEVI
+887 
-892 QIWRKAQTLKN
+892 

>member
-15 LLTFFPVGTVT
+15 LLTFFPVSTVT

-63 TIPAQVTHDA
+63 TIPVQVAQGTQT
-73 YIYPVSKIG
+73 YPVSKIG
-82 DRVFSNYR
+82 DRVFCNYK
-90 YALTSVQI
+90 YLLTSVQI

-117 NVTIQDNKPSCV
+117 SVTIQDNKPSCV

-140 SVLSD
+140 SELTD

-154 IDSEAFHHC
+154 IGSEAFHHC

-248 NVLYKKAANGDY
+248 NVLYEKAANGDY
-260 ALIRYP
+260 TLVRYP
-266 SRRANPAF
+266 SRREDLAF
-274 KIPNGVARIE
+274 KTPNAVARIG
-284 THAFDCCSYLASVKM
+284 THAFDCCLYLASVKI
-299 PDSVVSIG
+299 PDSVISIG

-312 NCPALQDIEF
+312 NCSALQNIEL
-322 SCRITELPESVFEN
+322 SCRITELSESVFAG
-336 CIGLESIDIPEGI
+336 CISLKSVDIPEGI
-349 TQILDYA
+349 TQILDDA
-356 FAGCARL
+356 FAGCEQL
-363 KRIAIPS
+363 ERIAIPS
-370 SVTKISGYAFS
+370 SVTKIPESAFS
-381 NCTALNNIEY
+381 SCERLKTVEY

-398 NAIFTDSSLQ
+398 NAISTDSGLQ
-408 DLPVAP
+408 NVPVAP

-421 TSDIRT
+421 TSAIRT
-427 VTAKVDGSSVPINDG
+427 VTAKIDGSSVPINDG

-530 RITDYIVRYVRNAGT
+530 RITNYIVRYVRNAGT

-578 ITIHPITITN
+578 ITIHPVTITN
-588 NTFQNELA
+588 DTFQNELT
-596 VTLPADAVEEE
+596 VTLPADAVE
-607 VEEGNDHTATVTVRA
+607 EEGNDHTATVTVRA

-639 VYLNDMGEEVITPT
+639 VYLNDMGEEVVAPT
-653 KAGRYTVKVKIHSN
+653 KAGRYTVKIKIHSN

-672 SATVDGGTFEIRQK
+672 SAIVDGGTFEIRQK
-686 AAPIVPTADLYPL
+686 AVSLPPTAGFYLL
-699 TIKNAAVLIEHD
+699 TIKNADVFIEHD
-711 GEEIHARRNEIG
+711 GEEIHAERNEIG

-764 NPLRFQMPAGE
+764 NPLHFQMPAGE

-815 IGMEL
+815 IGTEL

-841 LVWVDAG
+841 LVWDDAG
-848 KPAPAAALDNDATDA
+848 KPVPAAVLDTDATDA

>member
-54 KYTGNEHRI
+54 KYTGKEHRI

-82 DRVFSNYR
+82 DRVFYNYK
-90 YALTSVQI
+90 YVLTSVQI

-117 NVTIQDNKPSCV
+117 SVTIQDNKPSCV

-140 SVLSD
+140 SELAD

-154 IDSEAFHHC
+154 IGSESFHQC
-163 EELDTVT
+163 EKLDTVT

-181 MFSYC
+181 MFRYC
-186 YSLHT
+186 YNLHT

-217 ANVTRIGTDAF
+217 AKVTRIETDAF
-228 SECFALSAITSDS
+228 SECFALSTITSDS

-248 NVLYKKAANGDY
+248 NVLYEKSANGDY

-266 SRRANPAF
+266 SQREDPAF

-312 NCPALQDIEF
+312 NCQKLQDIEF
-322 SCRITELPESVFEN
+322 SCRITELPESVFAG
-336 CIGLESIDIPEGI
+336 CISLKSIDIPEGI
-349 TQILDYA
+349 TQILDDA
-356 FAGCARL
+356 FAGCEQL
-363 KRIAIPS
+363 ERIAIPS
-370 SVTKISGYAFS
+370 SVTKISEYAFS

-398 NAIFTDSSLQ
+398 NAIFTDSGLQ
-408 DLPVAP
+408 NVPVAP

-421 TSDIRT
+421 TSDIRA

-502 DTGDFTISGLADYSY
+502 DTGDFIISGLADYSY

-553 LPKDAGTYTLR
+553 PPKDAGTYTLR

-578 ITIHPITITN
+578 ITIHPVTITN
-588 NTFQNELA
+588 DTFQNELT
-596 VTLPADAVEEE
+596 VTLPADAVE
-607 VEEGNDHTATVTVRA
+607 EEGNDHTATVTVRA

-639 VYLNDMGEEVITPT
+639 VYLNDMGEEVVAPT

-672 SATVDGGTFEIRQK
+672 SAIVDGGTFEIRQK
-686 AAPIVPTADLYPL
+686 AAPIVPLYPL
-699 TIKNAAVLIEHD
+699 TIKNADVFIEHD
-711 GEEIHARRNEIG
+711 GEEIHAERNEIG
-723 DLVAKV
+723 VLVAKV

-757 DSIDVKQ
+757 DSTDVKQ

-775 KGVTIEAMTKDASI
+775 KGVTMEAMTKDASI

-815 IGMEL
+815 IGTEL

-835 ATELAE
+835 TTELAE

-848 KPAPAAALDNDATDA
+848 KPAPAAALDNDATNA

-892 QIWRKAQTLKN
+892 QIWHKAQALKN

>member
-15 LLTFFPVGTVT
+15 LLTFFPVGTFT

-54 KYTGNEHRI
+54 KYTGNECRI
-63 TIPAQVTHDA
+63 TIPVQVAQGTQT
-73 YIYPVSKIG
+73 YPVSKIG
-82 DRVFSNYR
+82 DRVFCNYK
-90 YALTSVQI
+90 YFLTSVQI

-117 NVTIQDNKPSCV
+117 SVTIQDNKPSCV

-154 IDSEAFHHC
+154 IGSEAFHHC

-186 YSLHT
+186 YNLHT

-217 ANVTRIGTDAF
+217 ANVTRIETDAF

-248 NVLYKKAANGDY
+248 NVLYEKSANGDY
-260 ALIRYP
+260 L
-266 SRRANPAF
+266 AF
-274 KIPNGVARIE
+274 KTPNAVARIG
-284 THAFDCCSYLASVKM
+284 THAFDCCLYLASVKI
-299 PDSVVSIG
+299 PDSVISIG

-312 NCPALQDIEF
+312 NCSALQDIEL
-322 SCRITELPESVFEN
+322 SCRITELSESVFAG
-336 CIGLESIDIPEGI
+336 CISLKSVDIPEGI
-349 TQILDYA
+349 TQILDDA
-356 FAGCARL
+356 FAGCEQL
-363 KRIAIPS
+363 ERIAIPS
-370 SVTKISGYAFS
+370 SVTKIPESAFS
-381 NCTALNNIEY
+381 SCERLKTVEY

-398 NAIFTDSSLQ
+398 NAISTDSGLQ
-408 DLPVAP
+408 NVPVAP

-486 QDDTAVTL
+486 RDDTTVTL

-502 DTGDFTISGLADYSY
+502 DTGDFIISGLADYSY

-530 RITDYIVRYVRNAGT
+530 RITDYMVRYVRNAGT

-578 ITIHPITITN
+578 ITIHPVTITN
-588 NTFQNELA
+588 DTFQRELA

-607 VEEGNDHTATVTVRA
+607 GKDHTATVTVRA

-672 SATVDGGTFEIRQK
+672 SAIVDGGTFEIRQK
-686 AAPIVPTADLYPL
+686 AAPIVPTADLYLL
-699 TIKNAAVLIEHD
+699 TIKNADVFIEHD
-711 GEEIHARRNEIG
+711 GEEIHAERNEIG

-738 YISQSDAIAFDQWL
+738 YAIAFDQWL

-757 DSIDVKQ
+757 DSTDVKQ

-801 VIGAAAVLTWQGCR
+801 VIGAAAVLTWQGYR
-815 IGMEL
+815 IGTEL

-841 LVWVDAG
+841 LVWDDAG
-848 KPAPAAALDNDATDA
+848 KPAPAAALGNDATNA

>member
-63 TIPAQVTHDA
+63 TIPAQVAQGTQT
-73 YIYPVSKIG
+73 YPVTKIG
-82 DRVFSNYR
+82 DRVFCNYK
-90 YALTSVQI
+90 YVLTSVQI

-117 NVTIQDNKPSCV
+117 SVTIQDNKPSCV

-140 SVLSD
+140 NELTD
-145 ISILDSVTE
+145 IPILDSVTE

-181 MFSYC
+181 MFRYC
-186 YSLHT
+186 YNLHT

-217 ANVTRIGTDAF
+217 ANVAQIGTDAF

-241 ESYPAID
+241 ESYPSID
-248 NVLYKKAANGDY
+248 NVLYEKAANGDY

-266 SRRANPAF
+266 SQRADPAF

-284 THAFDCCSYLASVKM
+284 THAF
-299 PDSVVSIG
+299 
-307 TGAFM
+307 
-312 NCPALQDIEF
+312 
-322 SCRITELPESVFEN
+322 
-336 CIGLESIDIPEGI
+336 
-349 TQILDYA
+349 
-356 FAGCARL
+356 AGCARL
-363 KRIAIPS
+363 ERIAIPS
-370 SVTKISGYAFS
+370 SVTKISEYAFS
-381 NCTALNNIEY
+381 SCESLKTVEY

-398 NAIFTDSSLQ
+398 NAISTDSGLQ
-408 DLPVAP
+408 SLPVAP

-421 TSDIRT
+421 TSGIRT

-456 SDPQYR
+456 SNPQYR
-462 DRYTWAGGSGT
+462 DCYTWAGGSGT

-494 TTVEHTNY
+494 ATVEHTNY
-502 DTGDFTISGLADYSY
+502 DTGDFTISGLSNYSY

-578 ITIHPITITN
+578 ITIHPVTITN
-588 NTFQNELA
+588 DTFQNELT
-596 VTLPADAVEEE
+596 VTLPADVVE
-607 VEEGNDHTATVTVRA
+607 EEGNDHTATVTVRA

-631 SDEIKLEL
+631 SDEIKLEI

-672 SATVDGGTFEIRQK
+672 SAIVDGGTFEIRQK

-711 GEEIHARRNEIG
+711 GEEIHAERNEIC

-757 DSIDVKQ
+757 DSTDVKQ

-775 KGVTIEAMTKDASI
+775 KGVTMEAMTKDASI

-815 IGMEL
+815 IGTEL

-841 LVWVDAG
+841 LVWDDAG
-848 KPAPAAALDNDATDA
+848 KPAPAAALDNDATNA

-892 QIWRKAQTLKN
+892 QIWRKAQTLKS

>member
-34 AYTDGS
+34 TYTDGS

-63 TIPAQVTHDA
+63 TIPAHVTQDA
-73 YIYPVSKIG
+73 QTYPVSKIG
-82 DRVFSNYR
+82 DRVFNNYR
-90 YALTSVQI
+90 YTLTSVQI

-117 NVTIQDNKPSCV
+117 SVTIHDNKPSCV

-140 SVLSD
+140 SELTD
-145 ISILDSVTE
+145 IPILDSVTE
-154 IDSEAFHHC
+154 IGSESFHHC
-163 EELDTVT
+163 EKLDTVT

-181 MFSYC
+181 MFRYC

-217 ANVTRIGTDAF
+217 ANVAQIGTDAF

-248 NVLYKKAANGDY
+248 NVLYEKSANGDY

-266 SRRANPAF
+266 SQREDPAF

-284 THAFDCCSYLASVKM
+284 THAF
-299 PDSVVSIG
+299 
-307 TGAFM
+307 
-312 NCPALQDIEF
+312 
-322 SCRITELPESVFEN
+322 
-336 CIGLESIDIPEGI
+336 
-349 TQILDYA
+349 
-356 FAGCARL
+356 AGCARL
-363 KRIAIPS
+363 ERIAIPS
-370 SVTKISGYAFS
+370 SVTKISEYAFS
-381 NCTALNNIEY
+381 SCESLKTVEY

-398 NAIFTDSSLQ
+398 NAIFTDSGLQ
-408 DLPVAP
+408 NVHVAP

-456 SDPQYR
+456 GDPQYR

-486 QDDTAVTL
+486 RDDTAVTL

-502 DTGDFTISGLADYSY
+502 DTGDFIISGLADYSY

-578 ITIHPITITN
+578 ITIHPVTITN
-588 NTFQNELA
+588 DTFQNELT
-596 VTLPADAVEEE
+596 VTLPADAVE
-607 VEEGNDHTATVTVRA
+607 EEGNDHTATVTVRA

-639 VYLNDMGEEVITPT
+639 VYLNDMGEEVVAPT

-667 SPNLL
+667 SPNLI
-672 SATVDGGTFEIRQK
+672 SAIVDGGTFEIRQK
-686 AAPIVPTADLYPL
+686 AASIVPTADLYLL
-699 TIKNAAVLIEHD
+699 TIKNADVFIEHD
-711 GEEIHARRNEIG
+711 GEEIHAGRNEIG

-757 DSIDVKQ
+757 DSTDVKQ

-775 KGVTIEAMTKDASI
+775 KGVTMEAMTKDASI

-815 IGMEL
+815 IGTEL

-841 LVWVDAG
+841 LVWDDAG
-848 KPAPAAALDNDATDA
+848 KPAPAAALDNDVTNA

-892 QIWRKAQTLKN
+892 QIWRKAQALKN

>member
-26 VFASDSPM
+26 VFASGSPM

-63 TIPAQVTHDA
+63 TIPAQVTQDA
-73 YIYPVSKIG
+73 QTYPVSKIG
-82 DRVFSNYR
+82 DRVFCNYK
-90 YALTSVQI
+90 YVLTSVQI

-117 NVTIQDNKPSCV
+117 RVTIQDNKPSCV

-140 SVLSD
+140 SELTD
-145 ISILDSVTE
+145 IPILDSVTE
-154 IDSEAFHHC
+154 IGSESFHHC
-163 EELDTVT
+163 EKLDTVT

-181 MFSYC
+181 IFRYC

-217 ANVTRIGTDAF
+217 ANVAQIGTDAF

-248 NVLYKKAANGDY
+248 NVLYEKAANGDY

-266 SRRANPAF
+266 SQREDPAF

-312 NCPALQDIEF
+312 NCQKLHDIEF
-322 SCRITELPESVFEN
+322 SCRITELPESDFEN

-349 TQILDYA
+349 TQILDDA
-356 FAGCARL
+356 FAGCEQL
-363 KRIAIPS
+363 ERIAIPS
-370 SVTKISGYAFS
+370 SVTKISESAFS

-398 NAIFTDSSLQ
+398 NAIFTDSGLQ
-408 DLPVAP
+408 NLPVAP

-442 KFIVT
+442 KFIVA

-530 RITDYIVRYVRNAGT
+530 SITDYIVRYVRNAGT

-578 ITIHPITITN
+578 ITIHPVTITN
-588 NTFQNELA
+588 DTFQNELT
-596 VTLPADAVEEE
+596 VTLPADAVE
-607 VEEGNDHTATVTVRA
+607 EEGNDHTATVTVRA

-631 SDEIKLEL
+631 SDEIKLEI
-639 VYLNDMGEEVITPT
+639 VYLNDMGEEVVAPT

-672 SATVDGGTFEIRQK
+672 SAIVDGGTFEIRQK
-686 AAPIVPTADLYPL
+686 AAPIVPLYPL
-699 TIKNAAVLIEHD
+699 TIKNADVFIEHD
-711 GEEIHARRNEIG
+711 GEEIHAERNEIG
-723 DLVAKV
+723 VLVAKV

-757 DSIDVKQ
+757 DSTDVKQ

-775 KGVTIEAMTKDASI
+775 KGVTMEAMTKDASI

-815 IGMEL
+815 IGTEL

-835 ATELAE
+835 ATELAA
-841 LVWVDAG
+841 LVGAAAG
-848 KPAPAAALDNDATDA
+848 KPAPAAELDNDETNA
-863 QKALTWASENQLLP
+863 QKALTWASESQLLP

-892 QIWRKAQTLKN
+892 QIWRKAQALKN

>member
-1 MKKRL
+1 M
-6 LSLFLTFSM
+6 
-15 LLTFFPVGTVT
+15 
-26 VFASDSPM
+26 
-34 AYTDGS
+34 
-40 YQFILNA
+40 
-47 DNTATIT
+47 
-54 KYTGNEHRI
+54 
-63 TIPAQVTHDA
+63 
-73 YIYPVSKIG
+73 
-82 DRVFSNYR
+82 
-90 YALTSVQI
+90 
-98 PDTVTEIGS
+98 
-107 NAFYNCTSLK
+107 
-117 NVTIQDNKPSCV
+117 
-129 KKIGRQAFMFC
+129 
-140 SVLSD
+140 
-145 ISILDSVTE
+145 
-154 IDSEAFHHC
+154 
-163 EELDTVT
+163 
-170 IPEGVTSVADG
+170 
-181 MFSYC
+181 
-186 YSLHT
+186 
-191 VTLPDSVTAIE
+191 
-202 ERAFTGTALTQIHIP
+202 
-217 ANVTRIGTDAF
+217 
-228 SECFALSAITSDS
+228 
-241 ESYPAID
+241 
-248 NVLYKKAANGDY
+248 
-260 ALIRYP
+260 
-266 SRRANPAF
+266 
-274 KIPNGVARIE
+274 
-284 THAFDCCSYLASVKM
+284 
-299 PDSVVSIG
+299 
-307 TGAFM
+307 
-312 NCPALQDIEF
+312 
-322 SCRITELPESVFEN
+322 
-336 CIGLESIDIPEGI
+336 
-349 TQILDYA
+349 
-356 FAGCARL
+356 
-363 KRIAIPS
+363 
-370 SVTKISGYAFS
+370 
-381 NCTALNNIEY
+381 NNIEY

-408 DLPVAP
+408 NVPVTP

-442 KFIVT
+442 KFIAT

-494 TTVEHTNY
+494 TTVKHTNY
-502 DTGDFTISGLADYSY
+502 NTGDFTISGLADYSY

-578 ITIHPITITN
+578 ITIHPVTITN
-588 NTFQNELA
+588 DTFQNELA
-596 VTLPADAVEEE
+596 VTLPADAVE
-607 VEEGNDHTATVTVRA
+607 EEGNDHTATVTVRA

-639 VYLNDMGEEVITPT
+639 VYLNDMGEEIVAPT

-667 SPNLL
+667 SPNLI
-672 SATVDGGTFEIRQK
+672 SAIVDGGTFEIRQK
-686 AAPIVPTADLYPL
+686 AALIVPTADLYPL

-711 GEEIHARRNEIG
+711 GEEIHAERNEIG

-757 DSIDVKQ
+757 DSTDVKQ

-801 VIGAAAVLTWQGCR
+801 IIGAAAVLTWQGCR
-815 IGMEL
+815 IGTEL

-841 LVWVDAG
+841 LVWDDAG
-848 KPAPAAALDNDATDA
+848 KPAPTAALGTDATDA

-877 SNKTADASVS
+877 SNKAADASVS

-892 QIWRKAQTLKN
+892 QIWRKAQTLKS

>member
-63 TIPAQVTHDA
+63 TIPAQVTHGA
-73 YIYPVSKIG
+73 QTYPVSKIG
-82 DRVFSNYR
+82 DRVFCNYK
-90 YALTSVQI
+90 YVLTGVQI

-117 NVTIQDNKPSCV
+117 SVTIQGNKPSCV

-140 SVLSD
+140 SELTD
-145 ISILDSVTE
+145 IPILDSVTE
-154 IDSEAFHHC
+154 IGSESFHHC
-163 EELDTVT
+163 EKLDTVT

-181 MFSYC
+181 MFRYC
-186 YSLHT
+186 YNLHT

-217 ANVTRIGTDAF
+217 AKVTRIETDAF

-248 NVLYKKAANGDY
+248 NVLYEKSANGDC
-260 ALIRYP
+260 ALICYP
-266 SRRANPAF
+266 SRRADPAF

-284 THAFDCCSYLASVKM
+284 THAFDCCLYLASVKM

-349 TQILDYA
+349 TQILDDA
-356 FAGCARL
+356 FAGCEQL
-363 KRIAIPS
+363 ERIAIPS
-370 SVTKISGYAFS
+370 SVTKISESAFS

-398 NAIFTDSSLQ
+398 NAIFTDSGLQ
-408 DLPVAP
+408 NVPVAP

-421 TSDIRT
+421 TSGIRT
-427 VTAKVDGSSVPINDG
+427 VTAKIDGSSVPINDG

-456 SDPQYR
+456 GDPQYR

-473 VSADNTTYTFVAG
+473 VSANNTTYTFVAG
-486 QDDTAVTL
+486 RDDTAVTL

-530 RITDYIVRYVRNAGT
+530 SITDYIVRYVRNAGT

-578 ITIHPITITN
+578 ITIHPVTITN
-588 NTFQNELA
+588 DTFQNELA
-596 VTLPADAVEEE
+596 VTLPADAVE
-607 VEEGNDHTATVTVRA
+607 EEGNDHTATVTVRA

-631 SDEIKLEL
+631 SDEIKLEI
-639 VYLNDMGEEVITPT
+639 VYLNDMGEEVVAPT

-672 SATVDGGTFEIRQK
+672 SAIVDGGTFEIRQK
-686 AAPIVPTADLYPL
+686 AAPIVPLYPL
-699 TIKNAAVLIEHD
+699 TIKNADVFIEHD
-711 GEEIHARRNEIG
+711 GEEIHAERNEIG
-723 DLVAKV
+723 VLVAKV

-757 DSIDVKQ
+757 DSTDVKQ

-775 KGVTIEAMTKDASI
+775 KGVTMEAMTKDASI

-815 IGMEL
+815 IGTEL

-841 LVWVDAG
+841 LVWDDAG
-848 KPAPAAALDNDATDA
+848 KPAPAAALDNDATSA

-892 QIWRKAQTLKN
+892 QIWRKAQALKN

>member
-63 TIPAQVTHDA
+63 TIPAHVTQDA
-73 YIYPVSKIG
+73 QTYPVSKIG
-82 DRVFSNYR
+82 DRVFCNYK
-90 YALTSVQI
+90 YVLTSVQI

-117 NVTIQDNKPSCV
+117 SVTIQDNKPSCV

-140 SVLSD
+140 RELTD

-154 IDSEAFHHC
+154 IGSESFHQC
-163 EELDTVT
+163 EKLDTVT

-181 MFSYC
+181 MFRYC

-217 ANVTRIGTDAF
+217 ANVAQIGTDAF

-241 ESYPAID
+241 ESYPSID
-248 NVLYKKAANGDY
+248 NVLYEKAANGDY

-266 SRRANPAF
+266 SQRADPAF

-284 THAFDCCSYLASVKM
+284 THAF
-299 PDSVVSIG
+299 
-307 TGAFM
+307 
-312 NCPALQDIEF
+312 
-322 SCRITELPESVFEN
+322 
-336 CIGLESIDIPEGI
+336 
-349 TQILDYA
+349 
-356 FAGCARL
+356 AGCARL
-363 KRIAIPS
+363 ERIAIPS
-370 SVTKISGYAFS
+370 SVTKISEYAFS
-381 NCTALNNIEY
+381 SCESLKTVEY

-398 NAIFTDSSLQ
+398 NAISTDSGLQ
-408 DLPVAP
+408 SLPVAP

-427 VTAKVDGSSVPINDG
+427 VTAKIDGSSVPINDG

-473 VSADNTTYTFVAG
+473 VSVDNTTYTFVAG

-530 RITDYIVRYVRNAGT
+530 SITDYIVRYVRNAGT

-578 ITIHPITITN
+578 ITIHPVTITN
-588 NTFQNELA
+588 DTFQNELA
-596 VTLPADAVEEE
+596 VTLPADAVE
-607 VEEGNDHTATVTVRA
+607 EEGNDHTATVTVRA

-639 VYLNDMGEEVITPT
+639 VYLNDMGEEVVAPT
-653 KAGRYTVKVKIHSN
+653 KAGRYTVKIKIHSN

-672 SATVDGGTFEIRQK
+672 SAIVDGGTFEIRQK

-711 GEEIHARRNEIG
+711 GEEIHAERNEIG

-757 DSIDVKQ
+757 DSTDVKQ

-815 IGMEL
+815 IGTEL

-841 LVWVDAG
+841 LMWVDAG
-848 KPAPAAALDNDATDA
+848 KPAPAAALDNDATNA

-892 QIWRKAQTLKN
+892 QIWRKAQALKN

>member
-63 TIPAQVTHDA
+63 TIPAHVTQDA
-73 YIYPVSKIG
+73 QTYPVSKIG
-82 DRVFSNYR
+82 DRVFCNYK
-90 YALTSVQI
+90 YVLTSVQI

-117 NVTIQDNKPSCV
+117 SVTIQDNKPSCV

-140 SVLSD
+140 SELTD
-145 ISILDSVTE
+145 IPILDPVTE

-202 ERAFTGTALTQIHIP
+202 ARAFTGTALTQIHIP
-217 ANVTRIGTDAF
+217 ANVAQIGTDAF

-241 ESYPAID
+241 ESYPSID
-248 NVLYKKAANGDY
+248 NVLYEKAANGDY

-266 SRRANPAF
+266 SQRADPAF

-284 THAFDCCSYLASVKM
+284 THAF
-299 PDSVVSIG
+299 
-307 TGAFM
+307 
-312 NCPALQDIEF
+312 
-322 SCRITELPESVFEN
+322 
-336 CIGLESIDIPEGI
+336 
-349 TQILDYA
+349 
-356 FAGCARL
+356 AGCARL
-363 KRIAIPS
+363 ERIAIPS
-370 SVTKISGYAFS
+370 SVTKISEYAFS
-381 NCTALNNIEY
+381 SCESLKTVEY

-398 NAIFTDSSLQ
+398 NAISTDSSLQ

-447 IGKTVELTV
+447 IGKIVELTV
-456 SDPQYR
+456 SDPHYR

-578 ITIHPITITN
+578 ITIHPVTITN
-588 NTFQNELA
+588 DTFQNELT
-596 VTLPADAVEEE
+596 VTLPADAVE
-607 VEEGNDHTATVTVRA
+607 EEGNDHTATVTVRA

-639 VYLNDMGEEVITPT
+639 VYLNDMGEKVVAPT

-667 SPNLL
+667 SPNLI
-672 SATVDGGTFEIRQK
+672 SAIVDGGTFEIRQK

-699 TIKNAAVLIEHD
+699 TIKNADVFIEHD
-711 GEEIHARRNEIG
+711 GEEIHAERNEIG

-757 DSIDVKQ
+757 DSTDVKQ

-775 KGVTIEAMTKDASI
+775 KGVTMEAMTKDASI

-815 IGMEL
+815 IGTEL

-841 LVWVDAG
+841 LVWDDAG
-848 KPAPAAALDNDATDA
+848 KPAPAAALDNDATNA

-892 QIWRKAQTLKN
+892 QIWRKAQTLKS